1 MKTTS
6 AELLEFAELKEL
18 LARYVE
24 SGLGRKHLA
33 ILAPTSDR
41 REAEGRLADV
51 AEAIA
56 YTQAALRRQPAVRG
70 AAVRLR
76 FESLVDPAEAQRK
89 LHIEGACLEAK
100 EIYDLTNLLARAVE
114 IRRLLIACGERFP
127 RLAARAREITEFGP
141 VVADLAGK
149 ITPEGEVADHASP
162 ALGRLRR
169 DVDRQRMLVQES
181 LERFLRRHREEGI
194 LQEEFVTIRNDRFV
208 VPVVAGRQHRLE
220 GVVHGSSGSGHTLFL
235 EPLETIEL
243 NNELVRLVEEE
254 QREVRRILREM
265 TERLRAYAAAIH
277 SATEALGAL
286 DLLFAAARFA
296 ADFGCT
302 VPRFSPPEAPRLWL
316 REARHPLLEAVLRQR
331 GRRVVPLT
339 LTLEGDCR
347 TLLIS
352 GPNTGGKTVALK
364 TVGLL
369 ALMAQSGL
377 PVPCAEAELPVFEQ
391 VLADIGDA
399 QSIQESLSTFS
410 AHITRVRQMLEALG
424 PDSLVLLD
432 ELGRATDPEEGGAL
446 GVAVLERCRA
456 KGAFTLAS
464 THLLALKTY
473 GATTPGVSNACMG
486 FDEATLEPTY
496 LLSVGAPGKSAG
508 LDIARRLGLPEELI
522 EEARARLGARERDLA
537 RFLDELHRRLEELR
551 RLQHELEEEKRAL
564 AARREWLETE
574 WNRQEAAKLEELE
587 RRCEVLLERFEARTR
602 ETIDSILRDA
612 EPKHVAA
619 ATRRVSAVKRELREE
634 MEATLLAAR
643 DEARSGTSATP
654 PVQLREGAR
663 VRLRSWREAVRVRR
677 LLPHGEIEVEAGVVR
692 LRVPAGDVLEV
703 LPEAGPRTPEGVS
716 LHPAP
721 RAHSRMNTEIRVIGE
736 RAEEARVR
744 VEKFL
749 DDAVLAGLERVRIV
763 HGHGMGVLRKV
774 IAELLRDSPHVARFY
789 SAEPPEGG
797 AGVTIV
803 ELRTGEET

>member
-33 ILAPTSDR
+33 TLAPTSDR

-446 GVAVLERCRA
+446 GASVLERCRA

-473 GATTPGVSNACMG
+473 GATTPGVLNACMG
-486 FDEATLEPTY
+486 FDETTLEPTY
-496 LLSVGAPGKSAG
+496 VLSVGAPGKSAG
-508 LDIARRLGLPEELI
+508 LDIARRLGLPQELI

-612 EPKHVAA
+612 EPKRVAA
-619 ATRRVSAVKRELREE
+619 ATRRVLAVKRELREE
-634 MEATLLAAR
+634 MAATLLAAR

-654 PVQLREGAR
+654 PVPLREGAR

-789 SAEPPEGG
+789 PAEPPEGG